1 MGKQGR
7 TQHGGNFTLSYLY
20 PSRLPRRQD
29 SLDRMLGDE
38 TEVSASRL
46 HVLGFGFES
55 GSGLVEVDFLRAEGQ
70 GVAGCVGELVGF
82 SLFTVELLRL

>member
-46 HVLGFGFES
+46 HVLGLGFEF
-55 GSGLVEVDFLRAEGQ
+55 GTRLMEIYLLRAEGE
-70 GVAGCVGELVGF
+70 GVARWVGK
-82 SLFTVELLRL
+82 